1 MRATY
6 YARTSDHGYETCAE
20 HLAMAGCLAGGFAK
34 GFGYLDDGLLA
45 GLVHDLGKYSD
56 AFQRRIRN
64 PDHCGPVDH
73 STAGALLLMRHVCPL
88 AAMAVAG
95 HHAGLPDLGSYGE
108 LEGSTFMSRMNRAR
122 RAGDCNPLALAQAG
136 EAQLDIP
143 QSAFLHGTRS
153 AKPMTSGKRPERWSL
168 YTDMMLTR
176 MLFSALVDA
185 DRLDAEFFTSNRI
198 DRAEHHI
205 LESLKK
211 HLGPQN
217 LASGR
222 VPAFD
227 ALREASLTVSVERD
241 AEDRSR
247 IDRLAAIMENT
258 ADGYLAAPGKRPI
271 DIRRCEL
278 LERCLARGKDPSYG
292 TGLYTLTA
300 PTGSGKTISSIAFAL
315 EHAHTNNLRRV
326 IYVIPYTSIID
337 QTVGQFEA
345 IFGTDAVLPHY
356 SEAPY
361 QLKNESDMDAT
372 DLRRALAAENWNAPI
387 VVTTAVQFFESLYSN
402 VTSRCRKLHNI
413 ADSVIVFDE
422 AQTLPVPYLRPC
434 VRAIAELVERY
445 GSTAVLCTATQP
457 ELQPLLDESFDGD
470 HVRVPEISPFTRDD
484 RDSFR
489 RVTIKRLGDIA
500 LDALAERL
508 GGHKQVLCVVNTRS
522 KAQYLHDRLADDDAE
537 GSFCLTTL
545 QCAADRQRLFAEIRD
560 RLDAGA
566 SCRVVSTSL
575 IEAGVDVDFPV
586 AYREEAGLDS
596 VIQTAGRCNREGR
609 RPASESVVHV
619 FSTEGGCAP
628 FLRQNIAAFRAVADR
643 HADLNTDEAVRAYFA
658 EVLCLRNGGVARA
671 NVGNDALDRKRIL
684 PLHGRDA
691 NWPFADIAKRF
702 RLIDTPTIPVYIPL
716 PGDGALLCERLERG
730 DMDRTLFR
738 KLGRYAVN
746 TTALNTLLADRDRV
760 QRIGGDTVVSWANCG
775 DNAYRDVWDQYMGQS
790 GGLSEKVVV
799 DATRALAQG
808 KPYDYEEIHLSPD
821 EQFHILALSPNAA
834 RLSVRFYLTDTF
846 GTFARNIDRHY
857 RDTAIRRPSYD
868 STTFLPTWRLL
879 NQTIRTQSK
888 TAKASPQMAGAVM
901 KAILEGTPYPMTLI
915 NAVERRINAEH
926 DVSPDKAAIIKAY
939 YLRATTN
946 AQFKEVLRM
955 DINEESDYLP
965 YVLGRMFS
973 IYEQIQLAAIPGIN
987 TTIKDKYFTSAST
1000 TPARIFPILGDLA
1013 AKHMRKAW
1021 KSKGLKVKLDKA
1033 LGELTGRVGDRYPS
1047 RLSLEERG
1055 AFQLGYYFENQK
1067 RFDKTNKNNNEQGE
1081 NND

>member
-1 MRATY
+1 
-6 YARTSDHGYETCAE
+6 
-20 HLAMAGCLAGGFAK
+20 MAGCLAGGFAK

-73 STAGALLLMRHVCPL
+73 STAGALLLMRHACPL

-108 LEGSTFMSRMNRAR
+108 LEGPTFMSRMNRAR

-153 AKPMTSGKRPERWSL
+153 AKPMTSSKRSERWSL

-258 ADGYLAAPGKRPI
+258 ADGYLAAPDKRPI

-278 LERCLARGKDPSYG
+278 LERCLACGKDPSYG

-315 EHAHTNNLRRV
+315 EHACTNNLRRV

-361 QLKNESDMDAT
+361 QLKNESDMDET

-402 VTSRCRKLHNI
+402 ATSRCRKLHNI

-457 ELQPLLDESFDGD
+457 ELQPLFDESFDGD

-508 GGHKQVLCVVNTRS
+508 GHHKQVLCVVNTRS
-522 KAQYLHDRLADDDAE
+522 KAQCLHDRLAEDDAE

-575 IEAGVDVDFPV
+575 IEAGVDVDFPI

-609 RPASESVVHV
+609 RSASESVVHV
-619 FSTEGGCAP
+619 FSKIRNDSTKPTRTTTNRERIMTDRKPIENRYDFTILFDVKDGNPNGDPDSGNMPRVDIETGNGLTTDVCIKRKIRDYVQTAMGEQAP
-628 FLRQNIAAFRAVADR
+628 WRIYIQNRQT
-643 HADLNTDEAVRAYFA
+643 LNRLDSEALKAEHIDTSLESKDFAKEIKALKKTDPE
-658 EVLCLRNGGVARA
+658 
-671 NVGNDALDRKRIL
+671 LDRRL
-684 PLHGRDA
+684 RD
-691 NWPFADIAKRF
+691 
-702 RLIDTPTIPVYIPL
+702 YM
-716 PGDGALLCERLERG
+716 C
-730 DMDRTLFR
+730 
-738 KLGRYAVN
+738 
-746 TTALNTLLADRDRV
+746 
-760 QRIGGDTVVSWANCG
+760 
-775 DNAYRDVWDQYMGQS
+775 DQFF
-790 GGLSEKVVV
+790 
-799 DATRALAQG
+799 D
-808 KPYDYEEIHLSPD
+808 
-821 EQFHILALSPNAA
+821 
-834 RLSVRFYLTDTF
+834 
-846 GTFARNIDRHY
+846 
-857 RDTAIRRPSYD
+857 
-868 STTFLPTWRLL
+868 
-879 NQTIRTQSK
+879 IRTF
-888 TAKASPQMAGAVM
+888 GAVM
-901 KAILEGTPYPMTLI
+901 TTFVKGSLSCGQVRGPVQLGFARSIDPISVQEISITRIAVTTEADAAEKNNTMGNKFIIPYGLYRMNGYISAKLAQNVTGFCDEDLDVLWQAILNMFEFDRSAARGNMAVRKLYVFKHSSALGDAPSWKLFDSI
-915 NAVERRINAEH
+915 NVHKRAEV
-926 DVSPDKAAIIKAY
+926 DAPRDFADY
-939 YLRATTN
+939 
-946 AQFKEVLRM
+946 EVRV
-955 DINEESDYLP
+955 NRE
-965 YVLGRMFS
+965 
-973 IYEQIQLAAIPGIN
+973 AIPESVSL
-987 TTIKDKYFTSAST
+987 TEMVD
-1000 TPARIFPILGDLA
+1000 
-1013 AKHMRKAW
+1013 H
-1021 KSKGLKVKLDKA
+1021 A
-1033 LGELTGRVGDRYPS
+1033 L
-1047 RLSLEERG
+1047 
-1055 AFQLGYYFENQK
+1055 
-1067 RFDKTNKNNNEQGE
+1067 
-1081 NND
+1081 

>member
-1 MRATY
+1 MCATY

-168 YTDMMLTR
+168 YIDMMLTR

-185 DRLDAEFFTSNRI
+185 DRLDAEFFTFN
-198 DRAEHHI
+198 
-205 LESLKK
+205 
-211 HLGPQN
+211 
-217 LASGR
+217 
-222 VPAFD
+222 
-227 ALREASLTVSVERD
+227 
-241 AEDRSR
+241 
-247 IDRLAAIMENT
+247 
-258 ADGYLAAPGKRPI
+258 
-271 DIRRCEL
+271 
-278 LERCLARGKDPSYG
+278 
-292 TGLYTLTA
+292 
-300 PTGSGKTISSIAFAL
+300 
-315 EHAHTNNLRRV
+315 
-326 IYVIPYTSIID
+326 PYTSIID

-402 VTSRCRKLHNI
+402 ATSRCRKLHNI

-566 SCRVVSTSL
+566 SCRVVSPSL

-609 RPASESVVHV
+609 RPSSESVVHV

-643 HADLNTDEAVRAYFA
+643 HADLNTDEAVRAYLIIA
-658 EVLCLRNGGVARA
+658 TQPIPPRCSSA
-671 NVGNDALDRKRIL
+671 
-684 PLHGRDA
+684 P
-691 NWPFADIAKRF
+691 NWMMACWTSNPWRSGHDHQRF
-702 RLIDTPTIPVYIPL
+702 
-716 PGDGALLCERLERG
+716 
-730 DMDRTLFR
+730 
-738 KLGRYAVN
+738 
-746 TTALNTLLADRDRV
+746 
-760 QRIGGDTVVSWANCG
+760 
-775 DNAYRDVWDQYMGQS
+775 
-790 GGLSEKVVV
+790 
-799 DATRALAQG
+799 
-808 KPYDYEEIHLSPD
+808 
-821 EQFHILALSPNAA
+821 
-834 RLSVRFYLTDTF
+834 VR
-846 GTFARNIDRHY
+846 
-857 RDTAIRRPSYD
+857 
-868 STTFLPTWRLL
+868 
-879 NQTIRTQSK
+879 
-888 TAKASPQMAGAVM
+888 
-901 KAILEGTPYPMTLI
+901 
-915 NAVERRINAEH
+915 
-926 DVSPDKAAIIKAY
+926 
-939 YLRATTN
+939 
-946 AQFKEVLRM
+946 
-955 DINEESDYLP
+955 
-965 YVLGRMFS
+965 
-973 IYEQIQLAAIPGIN
+973 
-987 TTIKDKYFTSAST
+987 
-1000 TPARIFPILGDLA
+1000 
-1013 AKHMRKAW
+1013 
-1021 KSKGLKVKLDKA
+1021 
-1033 LGELTGRVGDRYPS
+1033 
-1047 RLSLEERG
+1047 
-1055 AFQLGYYFENQK
+1055 
-1067 RFDKTNKNNNEQGE
+1067 
-1081 NND
+1081 